1 MPVERISQSFKDL
14 SLTFKPN
21 PLNQDLIVLK
31 NETAIARSLRNLV
44 MTFTGERFFNPE
56 IGSRVSRLL
65 FENMSEVVSDLI
77 RDEIRSTIINYE
89 PRVDLDDVIVSPNY
103 DNNEYNI
110 TIRYTIIGI
119 DALQQ
124 QLSFVLL
131 ATR

>member
-1 MPVERISQSFKDL
+1 MPVERISQGFRDL
-14 SLTFKPN
+14 SLTFKSN
-21 PLNQDLIVLK
+21 PLNQDLIILK
-31 NETAIARSLRNLV
+31 NETAIARALRNLV

-56 IGSRVSRLL
+56 LGSNVSRLL

-77 RDEIRSTIINYE
+77 RDEIRSTIITYE
-89 PRVDLDDVIVSPNY
+89 PRVNLDDVIVNPNY